1 MNTEL
6 IEVNKD
12 DMGTLESTRSLL
24 SQAEDLAREHE
35 EFNDRYIVAGRKAL
49 YELLGKIYALA
60 EELDRCIDREDQVSL
75 LKKVLLEKYGIRSQE
90 NTSDTTVLVRYI
102 TQADRKTAHV
112 YSRAIEAARINR
124 VDSSSFAGF
133 IEQAGGIERIR
144 SDNAAPAQTNKEVE
158 AIEAESELRFEL
170 ARKYLT
176 ARTELPLASFKLGKR
191 YLRSSK
197 SNSFKQFICYE
208 RGGRYY
214 VLEEQ
219 LVDKTQE
226 LKIISELSEK
236 FGDDIVNITKNVNAF
251 HAKAM
256 LKRKKRTIKEISKK
270 RPEIAAS
277 IKIHQYQLG
286 N

>member
-219 LVDKTQE
+219 LVDRTQE